1 MRCLSVRSGLD
12 RSTFDAHARYDL
24 RLGVSRGLVQVL
36 VGDQGDQEH
45 QGKVA
50 ERVKSALSASSADRS
65 RGTHV

>member
-12 RSTFDAHARYDL
+12 RSTFDAHARRGL
-24 RLGVSRGLVQVL
+24 RLRTSRALVHML
-36 VGDQGDQEH
+36 VGDERDQEH
-45 QGKVA
+45 QGNVA